1 MVKAQSR
8 IATNTSENKIFE
20 VNGEEII
27 KGEIKNIRLTFFD
40 KGLGI
45 SEDFIDRVANP
56 FFSTKP
62 QGEGTGLGLSISH
75 GIIKNHGGNLW
86 FESQKGEYTK
96 AIVDLP
102 ANNNCA
108 SQVEI

>member
-1 MVKAQSR
+1 
-8 IATNTSENKIFE
+8 
-20 VNGEEII
+20 
-27 KGEIKNIRLTFFD
+27 
-40 KGLGI
+40 
-45 SEDFIDRVANP
+45 VANP

-86 FESQKGEYTK
+86 FESQKGDYTK
-96 AIVDLP
+96 VIVDLP
-102 ANNNCA
+102 IYNDWS